1 MSVRNSF
8 ASLNESDDDEPKQQ
22 VKKPVTAKPKAPA
35 AAAPARN
42 NNRRDDRPR
51 RDDNRN
57 RGGRRGEY
65 NRESGDSNARK
76 YRRDDRRTD
85 RRRDADRK
93 DRRREGNNNDR
104 RDNRRGRNQYEKT
117 HQKRGPKK
125 AGHGG
130 WGTDKDAV
138 AAAEEETT
146 ATATTTAETPTE
158 DASEETPSE
167 PAAPAVRELTLEEHE
182 AAEKERRAKF
192 NERWGSKPA
201 AVDVNLEKEF
211 SGMAVVGKKSRKA
224 EAESGAAGKKSAKT
238 ATKSAQKAK
247 ELKKAIFAEPTHF
260 ASDDRGRGYG
270 GRGRGGGRGGRG
282 GRGRNR
288 GHCQNCLLVRFV
300 GHVYL
305 DTCLFDFVR
314 RRGTRQPPTWRQC
327 EHARCKRVPRT
338 RVESGEICVRSKIVI
353 CGFKVNFRSCLLLS
367 VSY

>member
-8 ASLNESDDDEPKQQ
+8 ASLDDSDDDEPKQQ
-22 VKKPVTAKPKAPA
+22 VKKAVTSKPKAPA

-51 RDDNRN
+51 RDDNRRDN

-65 NRESGDSNARK
+65 NREAGDSNARK

-93 DRRREGNNNDR
+93 DRRRDGNSGDR
-104 RDNRRGRNQYEKT
+104 RDDRRGRNQYEKT

-138 AAAEEETT
+138 AVAEEDT
-146 ATATTTAETPTE
+146 ATSPTAETPTE
-158 DASEETPSE
+158 DVSEETPSE

-192 NERWGSKPA
+192 NERWGAKPA
-201 AVDVNLEKEF
+201 AVDLDLEKEF
-211 SGMAVVGKKSRKA
+211 SGMSVVGKKSRTIGA
-224 EAESGAAGKKSAKT
+224 GSGTSAKKT
-238 ATKSAQKAK
+238 GKTVTKSAQKAK
-247 ELKKAIFAEPTHF
+247 ELKKAIFAEPNHF
-260 ASDDRGRGYG
+260 GSDDRARGYG

-282 GRGRNR
+282 RNR
-288 GHCQNCLLVRFV
+288 GQ
-300 GHVYL
+300 
-305 DTCLFDFVR
+305 
-314 RRGTRQPPTWRQC
+314 
-327 EHARCKRVPRT
+327 
-338 RVESGEICVRSKIVI
+338 
-353 CGFKVNFRSCLLLS
+353 
-367 VSY
+367 

>member
-8 ASLNESDDDEPKQQ
+8 ASLDESDDDEPKQQ
-22 VKKPVTAKPKAPA
+22 VKKAVTSKPKAPA

-51 RDDNRN
+51 RDDNRRDN

-65 NRESGDSNARK
+65 NRDAGDSNARK

-93 DRRREGNNNDR
+93 DRRREGNSGDR
-104 RDNRRGRNQYEKT
+104 RDDRRGRNQYEKT

-138 AAAEEETT
+138 AVAEEDT
-146 ATATTTAETPTE
+146 ATSPTAETPTE
-158 DASEETPSE
+158 DVSEETPSE

-192 NERWGSKPA
+192 NERWGAKPA
-201 AVDVNLEKEF
+201 AVDLDLEKEF
-211 SGMAVVGKKSRKA
+211 SGMSVVGKKSRKA
-224 EAESGAAGKKSAKT
+224 GAVTSTKKTGKT
-238 ATKSAQKAK
+238 VTKSAQKAK
-247 ELKKAIFAEPTHF
+247 ELKKAIFAEPNHF
-260 ASDDRGRGYG
+260 GSDDRARGYG

-282 GRGRNR
+282 RNR
-288 GHCQNCLLVRFV
+288 GGPGRDN
-300 GHVYL
+300 
-305 DTCLFDFVR
+305 R
-314 RRGTRQPPTWRQC
+314 RRG
-327 EHARCKRVPRT
+327 
-338 RVESGEICVRSKIVI
+338 GN
-353 CGFKVNFRSCLLLS
+353 VNTQDANEFPALA
-367 VSY
+367 